1 MGLVALRCS
10 WGGGVRS
17 AEGGCHST
25 GRRPPHP
32 HRFDTHA
39 PHQPR
44 RARRRVRL
52 VAAGGAAPVGL
63 PPPFHLMPRHV
74 PRYQW
79 ADSVGGEGGGR
90 WRRESRAGTGG
101 TPPTTFSGTA
111 HQTLSRA
118 HEALAC
124 RVPPCTAEGAGGVA
138 ASPVAIVGAGVG
150 CVVPSPS
157 GAAASVPLQRSPP
170 PPLDPRGPANRQ
182 GPPPK
187 AGRPGGE
194 NGWCQQDRNG
204 VASRVLLQRP
214 PPGRAAPPRGREWA
228 CGADAAARKGGAEQR
243 LRVCG
248 GGGRSRTETA
258 VAAADAG
265 DTARLPSGG

>member
-39 PHQPR
+39 PQQPR

-63 PPPFHLMPRHV
+63 APPFHLMPRHV

-101 TPPTTFSGTA
+101 TPPTTVPERPTKPCHGHTRRSPA
-111 HQTLSRA
+111 
-118 HEALAC
+118 AC
-124 RVPPCTAEGAGGVA
+124 LHVRRRERGAWRPA
-138 ASPVAIVGAGVG
+138 
-150 CVVPSPS
+150 PSPS
-157 GAAASVPLQRSPP
+157 SVPVWAASSPPHPGQQPVSLCNGPP
-170 PPLDPRGPANRQ
+170 PPT
-182 GPPPK
+182 GPPRANQQARTAPK
-187 AGRPGGE
+187 GRPPRRGEWLVPTRQKWGGFS
-194 NGWCQQDRNG
+194 C
-204 VASRVLLQRP
+204 P
-214 PPGRAAPPRGREWA
+214 PAAAAARPGRAPSWA
-228 CGADAAARKGGAEQR
+228 
-243 LRVCG
+243 
-248 GGGRSRTETA
+248 
-258 VAAADAG
+258 
-265 DTARLPSGG
+265 

>member
-1 MGLVALRCS
+1 M
-10 WGGGVRS
+10 RS

-39 PHQPR
+39 PQQPR

-63 PPPFHLMPRHV
+63 APPFHLMPRHV

-101 TPPTTFSGTA
+101 TPPTTVPERPTKPCHGHTRRSPA
-111 HQTLSRA
+111 
-118 HEALAC
+118 AC
-124 RVPPCTAEGAGGVA
+124 LHVRRRERGAWRPA
-138 ASPVAIVGAGVG
+138 
-150 CVVPSPS
+150 PSPS
-157 GAAASVPLQRSPP
+157 SVPVWAASSPPHPGQQPVSLCSGPP
-170 PPLDPRGPANRQ
+170 PPLDPRGPINRQ

-204 VASRVLLQRP
+204 VVSRVLLQRP

-265 DTARLPSGG
+265 DTARLRSGG